1 MNSTLVSVLGD
12 TIATVL
18 SITTVALTYVLG
30 QYGSMRR
37 QNRPA
42 PELQPYRYPAF
53 LLLGLF
59 WLSIISFAL
68 LLVAIVFRHPIIL
81 NIVLGIFS
89 FGLLLL
95 AIALSWHAREQLSDT
110 A

>member
-1 MNSTLVSVLGD
+1 MNDLLATVLGS

-42 PELQPYRYPAF
+42 PERQPYRYPAF

-68 LLVAIVFRHPIIL
+68 LLSAIIL
-81 NIVLGIFS
+81 QHPTILTIVLGVFS

-95 AIALSWHAREQLSDT
+95 AIALSWLAREQLSNT
-110 A
+110 V